1 MLTNISFSLI
11 DGSILKSLNL
21 QTHLS
26 DMPEIKIIE
35 NTSEIGMYE
44 HDIFKIKINKHI
56 DRASEKIQI
65 SNPII
70 KEEDLYTIL

>member
-1 MLTNISFSLI
+1 MNFIS
-11 DGSILKSLNL
+11 
-21 QTHLS
+21 
-26 DMPEIKIIE
+26 KIQYIVE

-56 DRASEKIQI
+56 NRASEKIQI
-65 SNPII
+65 TNPDI